1 MVIPIAFRL
10 TTFNPAGRTSDFFL
24 AEDLFVV
31 WTQTE
36 LNYSIIS
43 ATIPTLRI
51 FATTLNTQFGG
62 LTAGER
68 ADYSESYEKN
78 SSQDRDRSRPSQELT
93 SIQAD
98 ASGARKESGASSI
111 SRFSSRQTRYTYN
124 VSSLNRIDEPEE
136 KSIFGLQKGK
146 AKKEAEKDDEITPVN
161 SLRNI
166 LDDNDTEMTIRKE
179 VAYDVEHGQV

>member
-1 MVIPIAFRL
+1 M
-10 TTFNPAGRTSDFFL
+10 
-24 AEDLFVV
+24 V

-62 LTAGER
+62 LTETER
-68 ADYSESYEKN
+68 ADYGESYAKN

-93 SIQAD
+93 ANQAD

-111 SRFSSRQTRYTYN
+111 SRFSTRQARYSYN
-124 VSSLNRIDEPEE
+124 VSSLNRIEEPQEKRKFSLQRGQAKKDEE
-136 KSIFGLQKGK
+136 K
-146 AKKEAEKDDEITPVN
+146 EEEVTPV
-161 SLRNI
+161 SDPRSGLGGDSME
-166 LDDNDTEMTIRKE
+166 LMIRKE
-179 VAYDVEHGQV
+179 VTYDVEHGQN